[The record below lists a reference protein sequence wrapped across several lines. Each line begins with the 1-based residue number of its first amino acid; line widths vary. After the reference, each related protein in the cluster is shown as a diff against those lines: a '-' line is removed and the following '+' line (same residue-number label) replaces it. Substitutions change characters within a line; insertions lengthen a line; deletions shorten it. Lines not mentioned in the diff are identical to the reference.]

1 MHPVPLRLNEVDKLF
16 RMEPKQRPEYCQSA
30 DKPEALW
37 RRLKDSRYELGT
49 WSRIYLLIQSLT
61 KDSDPWEYMAN
72 KTQVLSTD
80 QISEHS
86 FESLDVFHVAWSEQ
100 TSLNPA
106 MHAPS
111 WPSILQAQYTFILAK
126 SRCITSSTAQGGG
139 EVSKIGNL

>member
-61 KDSDPWEYMAN
+61 KDSDP
-72 KTQVLSTD
+72 
-80 QISEHS
+80 
-86 FESLDVFHVAWSEQ
+86 
-100 TSLNPA
+100 
-106 MHAPS
+106 
-111 WPSILQAQYTFILAK
+111 
-126 SRCITSSTAQGGG
+126 
-139 EVSKIGNL
+139 